1 MKRIFLALI
10 MVMFAASVHAQ
21 DTGEPCAD
29 PVHEEIRT
37 RLYEK
42 TCTQIAAEEAIA
54 QQDRAGIDLVG
65 GAKRAILSGNRADI
79 LYGLQTL
86 QNYLK
91 RTETVFFNSDI
102 QACTSASS
110 AVRWN
115 RPACNP
121 IPHLQTLIER
131 EFNRLG
137 WPVAETPSGAYA
149 WLIEQYQHGPADIQ
163 PKVRNFADINA
174 TEIMSQNLLAR
185 AEQSRTAQLAA
196 TQQQARQEVRAEQA
210 AYRSSFTGNIATMG
224 DRLGDA
230 VMGWL
235 GSGVTLFVLLVI
247 LARLP
252 LPLTLEQRGRMSR
265 VLGMIWLTMLPFYAL
280 YVPFGGWFDGFSRS
294 IPSWLRWLLLIG
306 VFVPAYVAMSRLLSQ
321 VQFRLPS
328 FVRPTATSAPAAGG
342 LHGSAHWS
350 DSASAI
356 QRGRYQPAGNV
367 LADSHGFTL
376 GRAPDHASKAMQGFD
391 SRLRYMGHVLTVAPN
406 GSGKGIGAVVPAL
419 LDYPGSTIVLDVK
432 GENYAVTSRF
442 RREQLGHDVYL
453 LDPFGV
459 IQQQQAGEVKTH
471 AFNWLDR
478 LDPDSPDVVGE
489 SATLADMIVVSE
501 GHASDSSAHFNE
513 TAKSLIRGVLV
524 HVSTL
529 PAEKRN
535 MAEVRRILTLPVTRS
550 SASTPSPLE
559 IELAKMMANP
569 RGFGVPGKAATAFTD
584 TPEKERGSVLSTVRR
599 HLAFLDDPRLLDA
612 VSRSDFSLDDLK
624 RRKMTVY
631 LVMPPARLN
640 TARSFVRAFFGQAIN
655 AVMAGAGKPDYRV
668 LFLLDEFP
676 QLGRMDIVEEKL
688 PLIRGYGGAFWLV
701 AQNLAQ
707 LKETYPRWQ
716 NFIANCGGKQFFGTS
731 DIETARYV
739 SDSLGKMTVEFHTK
753 GANTNT
759 GASVSAGSSNSQ
771 QFTGRELLTADEIMR
786 LPREQEIVLVTGEAP
801 YLLNR
806 LNYLRDPEYAGRFDQ
821 NPYE

>member
-1 MKRIFLALI
+1 MKSLLLAAML
-10 MVMFAASVHAQ
+10 VMFSASVNAQ

-42 TCTQIAAEEAIA
+42 TCSQIAAEAAIA
-54 QQDRAGIDLVG
+54 EQDRAGIDLVS
-65 GAKRAILSGNRADI
+65 GAKRAILSGNKADI
-79 LYGLQTL
+79 VYGLQTL

-91 RTETVFFNSDI
+91 RTENAFFNSDVP
-102 QACTSASS
+102 ACSS
-110 AVRWN
+110 ATGAVVWN
-115 RPACNP
+115 RPPCNP
-121 IPHLQTLIER
+121 VPSIKRLIDR
-131 EFNRLG
+131 EFNRIG
-137 WPVAETPSGAYA
+137 WPIAETPSSAYA

-163 PKVRNFADINA
+163 PRVRNFADINA

-185 AEQSRTAQLAA
+185 AEQFRTAQLAA
-196 TQQQARQEVRAEQA
+196 TQRQARQEVRAEQA

-235 GSGVTLFVLLVI
+235 GSGVTLLVLLVI

-252 LPLTLEQRGRMSR
+252 LPMTLEQRSKMSG
-265 VLGMIWLTMLPFYAL
+265 VLGMIWITMLPFYAL
-280 YVPFGGWFDGFSRS
+280 YVPFGGWFDAFSRA
-294 IPSWLRWLLLIG
+294 IPSWLRILLLIG
-306 VFVPAYVAMSRLLSQ
+306 VFVPAYVAMSRLLSK
-321 VQFRLPS
+321 VRFRLPS
-328 FVRPTATSAPAAGG
+328 FARSIAKSAPSSGG

-350 DSASAI
+350 DSADAI
-356 QRGRYQPAGNV
+356 KRGRYQPVDNV

-376 GRAPDHASKAMQGFD
+376 GRAPDHGKKIMQGFD
-391 SRLRYMGHVLTVAPN
+391 SRLRYMGHVLTIAPN
-406 GSGKGIGAVVPAL
+406 GSGKGIGAVIPTL

-442 RREQLGHDVYL
+442 RREILGHDVYL

-459 IQQQQAGEVKTH
+459 IKQQGNEVTAN

-501 GHASDSSAHFNE
+501 GHTSDASAHFNE

-529 PAEKRN
+529 PADKRN
-535 MAEVRRILTLPVTRS
+535 MAEVRRILTLPVSRS
-550 SASTPSPLE
+550 NASTPSPLE

-624 RRKMTVY
+624 RRKMTIY

-739 SDSLGKMTVEFHTK
+739 SDSLGKMTVEFTTK

-759 GASVSAGSSNSQ
+759 GANVSAGSSNNQ

-786 LPREQEIVLVTGEAP
+786 LPREQEIVLITGEAP

-806 LNYLRDPEYAGRFDQ
+806 LNYLSDPEYTGRFDP